1 MPRRT
6 ERELRAIRKDLQRAH
21 NARHDRP
28 GGRYRRRRLALA
40 GAVAV
45 VLAAAGLMGNAIAGS
60 SAKRPARAPREVTA
74 PTQTTGQTT
83 TSRSATDTK
92 RTPPAKPRPVVSRLE
107 LTFQEPSDPDI
118 ATGRTAL
125 GQPVRTLATLVLY
138 PSKQSVKGAQS
149 AAAAGTSARR
159 TYPLIIFS
167 QGFDL
172 APTVYGGLLQAWAK
186 AGYVVAAPTYPD
198 TDSTAPGRLYEADI
212 IHHPA
217 DLRFVLAS
225 LLAASRNRHSR
236 LYGLINPREVALI
249 GHSDGG
255 DVTLAVAADSCCEL
269 PHIAAAVIL
278 SGAELSTFG
287 GSYFTQGSPPLLVA
301 QGSADT
307 INLPACSVQIYNAAP
322 QPKYY
327 LNIPNAAHEPPYV
340 DPGPMRTGVIRA
352 TVAFLNAYLK
362 RRTAALVALDHG
374 GLLPAHETL
383 TSGPTAPQL
392 TNTVVTGTTT
402 LTTPVTSTLCP
413 GA

>member
-1 MPRRT
+1 MPRRP

-21 NARHDRP
+21 DARHDRP
-28 GGRYRRRRLALA
+28 GGSYRRRRLALA
-40 GAVAV
+40 GAFAV
-45 VLAAAGLMGNAIAGS
+45 VLAVAGLMGNAIAGS

-107 LTFQEPSDPDI
+107 FTFQEPSDPDI

-138 PSKQSVKGAQS
+138 PSERSPKGAGT
-149 AAAAGTSARR
+149 AAHASVRR
-159 TYPLIIFS
+159 AYPLVIFS

-172 APTVYGGLLQAWAK
+172 APTVYGGLLHAWAK

-212 IHHPA
+212 VNHPA

-236 LYGLINPREVALI
+236 LYRLINPREIALI

-278 SGAELSTFG
+278 SGAELSSFG
-287 GSYFTQGSPPLLVA
+287 GSYFSHGSPPLLVA

-327 LNIPNAAHEPPYV
+327 LNIPNAEHEPPYV

-383 TSGPTAPQL
+383 TSAPTAPPL
-392 TNTVVTGTTT
+392 ANTTVVGTTT
-402 LTTPVTSTLCP
+402 LTTPVTNTFCP